1 MRVVEVGSWN
11 NVYRGVNGFH
21 YAALGEKMVKKKES
35 PDNRKLVLIIMI

>member
-21 YAALGEKMVKKKES
+21 YVALGEKIGQEK
-35 PDNRKLVLIIMI
+35 